1 MANPGD
7 DFDYIFKIVLA
18 GESGVGK
25 SCLLSR
31 YARNEF
37 TLETKPTI
45 GVEFLTKMVEMPG
58 DDPSEKP
65 KFVKSQIWDTAGQE
79 RFRAITSA
87 YYRGALGVVVCYD
100 ITRRKSFESVNT
112 WLAEMRA
119 NCEPVVT
126 MLVGTKIDLQ
136 YLREVSTEEAVEY
149 AQREHMLFMETSA
162 QSAVNVEEAFTEVTK
177 TIFQHIHKDLDQD
190 DPHETDQ
197 VLSKDKFKILH
208 DGNEEVV
215 VVPHTKQGCCG
226 K

>member
-1 MANPGD
+1 MAATTGD

-18 GESGVGK
+18 GDSGVGK

-45 GVEFLTKMVEMPG
+45 GVEFLTKMVEMPNE
-58 DDPSEKP
+58 DPGEKP

-100 ITRRKSFESVNT
+100 ITKRKSFENVNL
-112 WLAEMRA
+112 WLNEMRA

-126 MLVGTKIDLQ
+126 MLVGTKTDLQ
-136 YLREVSTEEAVEY
+136 YLREVSTEEGVEF

-162 QSAVNVEEAFTEVTK
+162 QSAVNVEEAFNEVTK
-177 TIFQHIHKDLDQD
+177 TIFHHIHKDIQD
-190 DPHETDQ
+190 DDATETDNLRKGGQ
-197 VLSKDKFKILH
+197 LKIFDH
-208 DGNEEVV
+208 TDEVK
-215 VVPHTKQGCCG
+215 VVPQAKAGCCG

>member
-1 MANPGD
+1 MAAGD

-18 GESGVGK
+18 GDSGVGK

-45 GVEFLTKMVEMPG
+45 GVEFLTKIVEMPNE
-58 DDPSEKP
+58 DPGEKP
-65 KFVKSQIWDTAGQE
+65 KCVKAQIWDTAGQE

-100 ITRRKSFESVNT
+100 ITKRKSFENVPL
-112 WLAEMRA
+112 WLNEMKA
-119 NCEPVVT
+119 NCEPVAT
-126 MLVGTKIDLQ
+126 MLVGTKTDLQ
-136 YLREVSTEEAVEY
+136 YQREVSTDEAVEY

-162 QSAVNVEEAFTEVTK
+162 QSAYNVEEAFNEVTR
-177 TIFQHIHKDLDQD
+177 TIFQHVHKSVTND
-190 DPHETDQ
+190 DDNETDR
-197 VLSKDKFKILH
+197 LNKDKFNKILS
-208 DGNEEVV
+208 NEE
-215 VVPHTKQGCCG
+215 TKVIPKSRGGCCG

>member
-1 MANPGD
+1 MAAGE

-18 GESGVGK
+18 GDSGVGK

-45 GVEFLTKMVEMPG
+45 GVEFLTKMVEMPNE
-58 DDPSEKP
+58 DPGEKT

-100 ITRRKSFESVNT
+100 ITKKKSFENISL
-112 WLAEMRA
+112 WLNEMRA

-126 MLVGTKIDLQ
+126 MLVGTKTDLQ

-162 QSAVNVEEAFTEVTK
+162 QSAYNVEEAFNEVTK
-177 TIFQHIHKDLDQD
+177 TIFQHIHKDLDND
-190 DPHETDQ
+190 EARETDG
-197 VLSKDKFKILH
+197 LKNDKTFKIF
-208 DGNEEVV
+208 DNNDEIKI
-215 VVPHTKQGCCG
+215 VPQARAGCCQ